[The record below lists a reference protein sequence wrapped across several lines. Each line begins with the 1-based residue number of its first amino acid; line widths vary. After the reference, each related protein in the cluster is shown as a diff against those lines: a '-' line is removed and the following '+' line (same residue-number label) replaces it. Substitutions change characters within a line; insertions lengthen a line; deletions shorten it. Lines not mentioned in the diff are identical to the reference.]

1 MTVSRRTMGC
11 NTEHLALCCGD
22 QAQLDREKI
31 RIDKAK
37 VHYEKLGV
45 DLRNA
50 QASLESLQR
59 QPNADA
65 KRKELADKMKKLSL
79 KRVRTSRSLE
89 GYSAAL
95 VRCHALEAH
104 PMLAQLQSSASLQAL
119 ETTIATRSDE
129 QAGVLKEFERGKC
142 YNAL

>member
-1 MTVSRRTMGC
+1 MAPCGC
-11 NTEHLALCCGD
+11 NQT
-22 QAQLDREKI
+22 QLDREKI

-37 VHYEKLGV
+37 IHYERLGV

-50 QASLESLQR
+50 QASLESLQQ

-65 KRKELADKMKKLSL
+65 KRKMLADKMKKLSL
-79 KRVRTSRSLE
+79 KRVKTSRSLE

-95 VRCHALEAH
+95 IRCHALEAH

-129 QAGVLKEFERGKC
+129 QAGVLKEYERGKT
-142 YNAL
+142 